1 MIFARVTGSVVC
13 TQKDE
18 KLVGCKLLL
27 VQPVDLAGAPKGN
40 PIVAVDSVGAGE
52 RELVLL
58 VQGSSA
64 RQTSRTQG
72 NPVDAVIFAIV
83 DTVEQGGKAVFRKA
97 EDKDAGGRDRE
108 DRRRGLEAAGGP
120 GRARL
125 VEPPSEILWRG

>member
-83 DTVEQGGKAVFRKA
+83 DTVEQGGKAVFRKS
-97 EDKDAGGRDRE
+97 EDKDAG
-108 DRRRGLEAAGGP
+108 
-120 GRARL
+120 
-125 VEPPSEILWRG
+125 

>member
-1 MIFARVTGSVVC
+1 MIFARVTGNVVC

-52 RELVLL
+52 GELVLL

-83 DTVEQGGKAVFRKA
+83 DTVEQGGKVVFK
-97 EDKDAGGRDRE
+97 
-108 DRRRGLEAAGGP
+108 
-120 GRARL
+120 
-125 VEPPSEILWRG
+125 

>member
-1 MIFARVTGSVVC
+1 MIFARVTGHVVC

-27 VQPVDLAGAPKGN
+27 AQPVDLAGAAKGN
-40 PIVAVDSVGAGE
+40 PLVAVDAVGAGE
-52 RELVLL
+52 GELVLL

-83 DTVEQGGKAVFRKA
+83 DTVEQGGKVVFK
-97 EDKDAGGRDRE
+97 KSE
-108 DRRRGLEAAGGP
+108 DRNAG
-120 GRARL
+120 
-125 VEPPSEILWRG
+125 

>member
-1 MIFARVTGSVVC
+1 VIFARVTGNVVC

-40 PIVAVDSVGAGE
+40 PIVAVDSVGSGE
-52 RELVLL
+52 GELVLL

-83 DTVEQGGKAVFRKA
+83 DTVEQGGKVVFKKS
-97 EDKDAGGRDRE
+97 EDKNAG
-108 DRRRGLEAAGGP
+108 
-120 GRARL
+120 
-125 VEPPSEILWRG
+125 

>member
-1 MIFARVTGSVVC
+1 MIFARVTGNVVC

-40 PIVAVDSVGAGE
+40 PIVAVDSVGSGE
-52 RELVLL
+52 GELVLL

-83 DTVEQGGKAVFRKA
+83 DTVEQGGKVVFK
-97 EDKDAGGRDRE
+97 KSE
-108 DRRRGLEAAGGP
+108 DRNAG
-120 GRARL
+120 
-125 VEPPSEILWRG
+125 

>member
-27 VQPVDLAGAPKGN
+27 VQPVDLAGAAKGN
-40 PIVAVDSVGAGE
+40 PLVAVDAVGAGE
-52 RELVLL
+52 GELVLL

-83 DTVEQGGKAVFRKA
+83 DTVEQGGKAVFK
-97 EDKDAGGRDRE
+97 KSE
-108 DRRRGLEAAGGP
+108 DRNAD
-120 GRARL
+120 
-125 VEPPSEILWRG
+125 

>member
-1 MIFARVTGSVVC
+1 LIFARVTGNVVC

-40 PIVAVDSVGAGE
+40 PIVAVDSVGSGE
-52 RELVLL
+52 GELVLL

-83 DTVEQGGKAVFRKA
+83 DTVEQGGKVAFK
-97 EDKDAGGRDRE
+97 KSE
-108 DRRRGLEAAGGP
+108 DRNAG
-120 GRARL
+120 
-125 VEPPSEILWRG
+125 